1 MDEHAAP
8 ATDEDAPPPIGEE
21 IHLPDP
27 TILPFLL
34 AIGITVA
41 LVGVTI
47 SPILIV
53 AGLALAIPVLVRWI
67 RDARHELHELPP
79 GPH

>member
-1 MDEHAAP
+1 MDDASLDSVE
-8 ATDEDAPPPIGEE
+8 EAPPPAGEE
-21 IHLPDP
+21 IHMPGPSVLP
-27 TILPFLL
+27 LLL
-34 AIGITVA
+34 AVGITVA

-47 SPILIV
+47 SPIFIV

-67 RDARHELHELPP
+67 REARAELHELPP

>member
-1 MDEHAAP
+1 MDDASLDSVE
-8 ATDEDAPPPIGEE
+8 EDPPPAGEE
-21 IHLPDP
+21 IHLPGP
-27 TILPFLL
+27 SVLPLLL
-34 AIGITVA
+34 AVGITVA

-47 SPILIV
+47 SPIFIV

-67 RDARHELHELPP
+67 REARAELHELPP